1 MTYLSGST
9 TEKLNLLLDTKEKIA
24 QAIENR
30 GIRLANRAKF
40 SSYPDE
46 IKKIVVRNW
55 YTNYNFEFA
64 GGAPVL
70 KSAQVQFSQPQFT
83 VAYDYTIETEGE

>member
-24 QAIENR
+24 QAIESR
-30 GIRLANRAKF
+30 GVRLADRAKF

-55 YTNYNFEFA
+55 YTNYTFELL
-64 GGAPVL
+64 GSVTSSSVDDL
-70 KSAQVQFSQPQFT
+70 HKVPQFT
-83 VAYDYTIETEGE
+83 TTYNYTIETEGE